1 MTEGFN
7 PSTPIYLQLSERIRH
22 QIIRGELGSGDKLPS
37 VRDLAIESGVNPN
50 TVQRTYRELEESG
63 IVEKKRGQG
72 TFVTSDQAVLQK
84 MREALKERHISGF
97 VQEMKEMGYTET
109 EMIDGLEQFFEKT
122 GRAEQ

>member
-1 MTEGFN
+1 MTESFN
-7 PSTPIYLQLSERIRH
+7 PATPIYLQLSERIKH

-72 TFVTSDQAVLQK
+72 TFVTADQKILQN
-84 MREALKERHISGF
+84 MREGLKERHISGF
-97 VQEMKEMGYTET
+97 VQEMKEMGYSEV
-109 EMIDGLEQFFEKT
+109 EMIDGLKQFFEKT
-122 GRAEQ
+122 GRADK

>member
-22 QIIRGELGSGDKLPS
+22 QIIRGELAGGDKLPS

-84 MREALKERHISGF
+84 MRAALKERHISGF

-109 EMIDGLEQFFEKT
+109 EMIDGLERFFEKT